1 MKQLT
6 LFNSEELY
14 EFPKDLLE
22 FREHF
27 LNREEADL
35 LKDKLLH
42 SAPWEQRTQKMY
54 NKTVINPRLTSWYG
68 DDRKSYIWQ
77 LIKEWKENADT
88 KFLRPVKPVP

>member
-1 MKQLT
+1 MVQLT

-35 LKDKLLH
+35 LKISCYILH
-42 SAPWEQRTQKMY
+42 RGNS
-54 NKTVINPRLTSWYG
+54 VL
-68 DDRKSYIWQ
+68 RKCMKKW
-77 LIKEWKENADT
+77 
-88 KFLRPVKPVP
+88 